1 MSVEEGGS
9 SGRRRESVKVAI
21 SDEEKAVYDR
31 QIRLWGLEAQNRLRN
46 SSVLIAGLSGCG
58 AEVAKNLMLA
68 GLKSITLLDHR
79 KASRELGIRPSS
91 SFVRMVLLCG
101 NVAGTKA
108 IVFDVLG

>member
-1 MSVEEGGS
+1 EGGS

-79 KASRELGIRPSS
+79 KVTEMDESNQFFIAPGSIGQNIRNTA
-91 SFVRMVLLCG
+91 LL
-101 NVAGTKA
+101 
-108 IVFDVLG
+108 IR